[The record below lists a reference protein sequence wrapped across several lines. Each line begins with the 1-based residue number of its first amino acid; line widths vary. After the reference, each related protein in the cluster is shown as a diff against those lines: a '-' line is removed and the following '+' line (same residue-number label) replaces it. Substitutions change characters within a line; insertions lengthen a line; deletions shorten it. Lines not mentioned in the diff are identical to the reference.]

1 MGAIGA
7 PPEKNHNAT
16 LFDVFSRNTIIT
28 VNCTC
33 QNYHTSRNYRMHIIF
48 TILNGTSA
56 RRSGRASLK
65 RQGKFQV
72 SGNTDD
78 AAKRLARACH

>member
-16 LFDVFSRNTIIT
+16 FIKKSI
-28 VNCTC
+28 C
-33 QNYHTSRNYRMHIIF
+33 QNYHNGRTFHHAHIYDIHW
-48 TILNGTSA
+48 TSA

-78 AAKRLARACH
+78 AAKRRARACH